1 LLQGGALVK
10 ISSGWS
16 KGLKILTPP
25 GLETRPTRERIRQ
38 SAINML
44 APWII
49 EAKVLDLFAGSG
61 AVGIE
66 LASRG
71 AAGVVFS
78 EVSRSALDCL
88 RKNAQ
93 EASDRAAKQG
103 VILNPWS
110 VEATDAHV
118 LIKNC
123 SPSSFDLIWADPP
136 YELVERFVRDAG
148 SYLASALCPG
158 GVFALESRADA
169 GEWLPDWGET
179 VSLELKKQ
187 RAYGTTL
194 ISVWQKN

>member
-1 LLQGGALVK
+1 VK

-16 KGLKILTPP
+16 KGLKILTPA

-44 APWII
+44 APWIA

-78 EVSRSALDCL
+78 EVARSALDCL

-93 EASDRAAKQG
+93 EAQTRAGKQG
-103 VILNPWS
+103 VTLNPWV

-118 LIKNC
+118 LIKDC
-123 SPSSFDLIWADPP
+123 PPCSFDLIWADPP
-136 YELVERFVRDAG
+136 YELAERFVRDVG
-148 SYLASALCPG
+148 SYLASALRPG
-158 GVFALESRADA
+158 GVFALESHSDA
-169 GEWLPDWGET
+169 VGWLPDWGET

-187 RAYGTTL
+187 RAYGATL

>member
-1 LLQGGALVK
+1 MK

-16 KGLKILTPP
+16 KGLKILTPA

-44 APWII
+44 APWIA

-71 AAGVVFS
+71 AVGVVFS

-93 EASDRAAKQG
+93 EAQTRASKQG
-103 VILNPWS
+103 VTLNPWV

-123 SPSSFDLIWADPP
+123 PPSSFDLIWADPP
-136 YELVERFVRDAG
+136 YELVERFVRDVG
-148 SYLASALCPG
+148 SHLASALRPG
-158 GVFALESRADA
+158 GVFALESHSDA
-169 GEWLPDWGET
+169 EEWLPDWGET
-179 VSLELKKQ
+179 ASLELKKQ
-187 RAYGTTL
+187 RAYGITL
-194 ISVWQKN
+194 ISIWQKN